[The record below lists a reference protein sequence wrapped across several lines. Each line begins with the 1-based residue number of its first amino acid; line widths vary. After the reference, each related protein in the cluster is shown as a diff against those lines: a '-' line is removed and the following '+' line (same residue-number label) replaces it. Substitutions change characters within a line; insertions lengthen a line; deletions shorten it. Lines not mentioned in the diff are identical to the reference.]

1 MPCSTLH
8 TGCKLVYAAAAP
20 WHAQQREMCGS
31 ASCVGCAQNR
41 PDAVARKILR
51 FLETGHDDLVVMLN
65 NALIKAGRFEEG
77 ARLAGGPLLCSCQR
91 WL

>member
-1 MPCSTLH
+1 MHIGICCSNPLGMH
-8 TGCKLVYAAAAP
+8 GK
-20 WHAQQREMCGS
+20 WNICGS
-31 ASCVGCAQNR
+31 ASRVGYAQNR

-77 ARLAGGPLLCSCQR
+77 ARLAGGPLLCSCRR
-91 WL
+91 WT